1 MGQPRFHT
9 SQATSQ
15 TERHAI
21 LSKGNYSC
29 KWAKGSVHSRSHNN
43 LIKGSKRESVEQ
55 GVGGGQWEPRGRGWG
70 GGGEGGFEES
80 GGATIMAIRL
90 KCATKSAFAEKKN
103 QGRLGWRQGRGVD
116 I

>member
-43 LIKGSKRESVEQ
+43 LIKGSKPESVEE
-55 GVGGGQWEPRGRGWG
+55 GVGGGQWEPPGTGVGVGWG
-70 GGGEGGFEES
+70 GF
-80 GGATIMAIRL
+80 
-90 KCATKSAFAEKKN
+90 F
-103 QGRLGWRQGRGVD
+103 
-116 I
+116 

>member
-9 SQATSQ
+9 PQTTSQ

-43 LIKGSKRESVEQ
+43 LIKGSKRESVEE
-55 GVGGGQWEPRGRGWG
+55 GVGGGQWGARGT
-70 GGGEGGFEES
+70 
-80 GGATIMAIRL
+80 GAGVEVGRVIL
-90 KCATKSAFAEKKN
+90 KGAEAL
-103 QGRLGWRQGRGVD
+103 QLWQLD
-116 I
+116 